1 MRIVFVGAPGSGKS
15 TLAAAVFTA
24 LKQSGRSAE
33 LVDEFIRRDIALHGP
48 MKSIWEQYRTRQHQ
62 QELEDC
68 VPAVIDYVIC
78 DSGTISPYF
87 YSCLYVDPTDS
98 RQRIVLQ
105 DMHRYLIN
113 DLYMH
118 RYDLIFYLSRLS
130 LTNFCD
136 GTRYQT
142 MREVD
147 DLDQHMELL
156 FTRIHKVPGVFRIDA
171 PYEKRLE
178 AVMWKILG
186 VAEPELSQSEYANIV
201 LSMCGEA
208 GCRQSFV

>member
-1 MRIVFVGAPGSGKS
+1 MRIALVGAPGCGKS
-15 TLAAAVFTA
+15 TLAAAIFTA

-48 MKSIWEQYRTRQHQ
+48 MKTIWEQYRTRQHQ
-62 QELEDC
+62 QELEDS
-68 VPAVIDYVIC
+68 VPDAIDYVIC

-113 DLYMH
+113 DLYMR
-118 RYDLIFYLSRLS
+118 RYDLIFYLPRLCP
-130 LTNFCD
+130 TNLRD

-142 MREVD
+142 EREVD
-147 DLDQHMELL
+147 DLDHHMELL

-171 PYEKRLE
+171 PFERRLE

-186 VAEPELSQSEYANIV
+186 VAEPELPQPEYVATIR
-201 LSMCGEA
+201 SMCGEA
-208 GCRQSFV
+208 